1 MRRTLA
7 VSLFVLATMTW
18 VLAQNPGGAAQNSQ
32 QPPSA
37 TQTPDASQSQPSTPG
52 TAGQGATQDTPQP
65 AAPSASGPVT
75 EGCLGGSSPNFTL
88 TDKTGTTYKLNLPPN
103 ANAAV
108 LTPHLGESIRVMGD
122 VKDAGKAGQASIDV
136 TKAGKGSSTCPAGS
150 SNQQQPPKQ

>member
-18 VLAQNPGGAAQNSQ
+18 VLAQNPSGAAQNSQ

-37 TQTPDASQSQPSTPG
+37 TQTPDASQSQPG
-52 TAGQGATQDTPQP
+52 TAGQSATQDAPQP

-103 ANAAV
+103 ANASV

-150 SNQQQPPKQ
+150 ASQPQQPPKQ